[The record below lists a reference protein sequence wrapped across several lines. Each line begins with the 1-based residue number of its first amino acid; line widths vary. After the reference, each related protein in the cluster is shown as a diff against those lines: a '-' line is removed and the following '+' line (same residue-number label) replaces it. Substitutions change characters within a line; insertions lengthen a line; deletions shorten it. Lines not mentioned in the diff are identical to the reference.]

1 MKLKIKW
8 ELKKSDQQENNNIKV
23 EFTLKYERVVKQ
35 WFKKSKMNNKTSL
48 TK

>member
-8 ELKKSDQQENNNIKV
+8 ELKKSDQLENNNIKV

-35 WFKKSKMNNKTSL
+35 
-48 TK
+48 